1 MFWPIAA
8 AALLVAV
15 LITLRPLLRGP
26 SAWKPV
32 ALALIFALPALGMWM
47 YRDIV
52 GTPQALDMHPIAP
65 MAANDASDIDT
76 MVEGLRSRLTET
88 AADLDGWLLLSR
100 TLKTMQRFPEALE
113 AVETARKIAP
123 DDPRVLVE
131 VAEARIFVSTN
142 GRIGDE
148 EIVLLQRAL
157 ELDPSSQKGLWLMGI
172 ASMQAGDPE
181 AAIAYWESLMEQLE
195 PGNEVAQSVQA
206 QINEAR
212 LAMGEEVEADV
223 GMEAVAEV
231 PPPAAAA
238 QDGLRVTVTA
248 PDETKASLPIG
259 GVLYVMIRSP
269 GPAMGPPL
277 GVRRIQDPVLP
288 LDLTITDD
296 DSMLKER
303 LISSE
308 AEVQVQARI
317 SRTGSPAAQPG
328 DWQSAPQSVS
338 LTAGNPIEL
347 TLDQEVQ

>member
-15 LITLRPLLRGP
+15 LITLRPLLRGK

-32 ALALIFALPALGMWM
+32 ALALIFALPVLGMWM

-52 GTPQALDMHPIAP
+52 GTPQALDTHPIAP
-65 MAANDASDIDT
+65 MAASDAADIDT

-113 AVETARKIAP
+113 VVETARKIAP

-131 VAEARIFVSTN
+131 VAEARVFVSTT
-142 GRIGDE
+142 GQIGDE
-148 EIVLLQRAL
+148 EIVLLKRAL
-157 ELDPSSQKGLWLMGI
+157 ELDPNSQKGLWLMGI

-181 AAIAYWESLMEQLE
+181 AAIAYWETLMAQLE

-206 QINEAR
+206 QINEAK
-212 LAMGEEVEADV
+212 AEMGIEV
-223 GMEAVAEV
+223 VAQT
-231 PPPAAAA
+231 PPPAAAGPEGLQVSITASDQA
-238 QDGLRVTVTA
+238 QG
-248 PDETKASLPIG
+248 SIPIG
-259 GVLYVMIRSP
+259 GVLYVMIRAP

-277 GVRRIQDPVLP
+277 GVRRIEDPVLP
-288 LDLTITDD
+288 LDLTITDG

-308 AEVQVQARI
+308 KEVQVQARI
-317 SRTGSPAAQPG
+317 SRTGSPAAQAG
-328 DWQSAPQSVS
+328 DWQSAPQTVS
-338 LTAGNPIEL
+338 LTAGQPIEL
-347 TLDQEVQ
+347 TLDRQVQ